1 MRVADAGTPL
11 SEPWPATIHKAIRP
25 TITLTEGAAGF
36 LPGVPLGNCLGM
48 REPGSQAPA
57 FPKLLLSKGRGCVR
71 PVSREQ
77 PHAESQ
83 R

>member
-1 MRVADAGTPL
+1 
-11 SEPWPATIHKAIRP
+11 
-25 TITLTEGAAGF
+25 LTEGAAGF

-71 PVSREQ
+71 HRSTTSRSKPTPATAAPFRLKPRPFGNECGVK
-77 PHAESQ
+77 AGAA
-83 R
+83 